1 MNNKMRGNTI
11 SLSFINTG
19 QPRKIIIK
27 FIYNKRGILMVKNS
41 DTIPI
46 EVIILTADHDIKG
59 TVHVSKYT
67 DTNREL
73 TDLLNDRERRFLAV
87 TNVEIYPKNSNQPP
101 KRYDFLEIHMD
112 YVLMVHPTSQAL
124 FRENSKSNEDILRFR
139 ELRAKLSQ
147 TKPF

>member
-1 MNNKMRGNTI
+1 MANNT
-11 SLSFINTG
+11 
-19 QPRKIIIK
+19 
-27 FIYNKRGILMVKNS
+27 

-46 EVIILTADHDIKG
+46 EVIILTSEHDIKG
-59 TVHVSKYT
+59 TVYVSKYT
-67 DTNREL
+67 NTNREL

-87 TNVEIYPKNSNQPP
+87 TNVEIYSRNSNQPP

-124 FRENSKSNEDILRFR
+124 FRENPKPQEDIARFR

>member
-1 MNNKMRGNTI
+1 MIKNSVHKKYAIFYTGHRG
-11 SLSFINTG
+11 
-19 QPRKIIIK
+19 KIIIK
-27 FIYNKRGILMVKNS
+27 SKYSKRGRLMAKNS

-124 FRENSKSNEDILRFR
+124 FRENSKSQEDILRFR